1 MPGLPSGTVTFLF
14 TDIEGS
20 TKLWELHPQAM
31 AAALSRHDELLRQI
45 IQSSNG
51 YVFKT
56 IGDAFCAAFP
66 TASSALAA
74 AVTAQLALHS
84 EPWQEALQI
93 DVRMSLHS
101 GAAELRDSDYFGQS
115 LNRVARL
122 LSAGHGGQILLSLA
136 TQELTRDALPPD
148 TSLLDMGT
156 HSLRD
161 LSRPERVFQLLHPA
175 LPADFPPL
183 KSLDNPSFPNN
194 LPRQLTSFIGRE
206 KEIADV
212 TALLGKSRLL
222 TLTGAGGSGKTRL
235 SLQVAVEI
243 LEDYPDGV
251 WQVELAALS
260 DPALVPQMVASV
272 MGIKERIGQSLTD
285 TLAEYLKSK
294 RTLILLDN
302 CEHLLDACGKL
313 ATTLLRV
320 CPDLRILATSRE
332 ALGTAGEQ
340 AYRIPSLSLPDPAQT
355 ATVESV
361 GLYEA
366 VRLFVERAMLVKPDF
381 VVTNANAPALAQL
394 CFHLDGIPLAIEL
407 AAARVRSLSVEDIN
421 GKLDNRFR
429 LLTGGS
435 RSALPRQQ
443 TLRALIDWS
452 YDLLD
457 NQEKLLLTRLSI
469 FAGGWTLPAAEQV
482 ATGEGSG
489 VESLDEWE
497 ILDVLSSLV
506 DKSLVLAE
514 ARAGSTR
521 YRMLETIR
529 QYADERL
536 HTDGEKETIQSRH
549 RNWCLSLVRTIENK
563 LRGPQQADMLDTLET
578 EHPNFRATLEG
589 ATETA
594 LERRK
599 QLQIASALQYFWYL
613 RGHLA
618 EGRLR
623 LGNVLALTDDAPITS
638 ERANAL
644 RGAGRLARNQGEL
657 GTAHA
662 FLEEALSVYRELK
675 DQTGIADIL
684 MDLGNAA
691 YEMSNYALADTL
703 WEEGLSIHTR
713 LQNLSSMAHAHHV
726 LGIGA
731 ERRHD
736 RVTARRQ
743 HETSL
748 AIHRSLGDR
757 IGTSLVLQS
766 IAGIAHSEG
775 DLATSRSLLEEC
787 LMIHRELGLRV
798 RVAESLLSL
807 STTRFDQAAIEE
819 AYALLGESYEI
830 FSALGDRWGIAETL
844 YQRGEMSVHAG
855 DFRNALLH
863 FKANL
868 QLCTEIGNQKGILD
882 GLEAIGTLVDPHD
895 AVLLMGAGQHI
906 RESISTSR
914 SAEEQLDFETQQ
926 AQLRTLLGSEA
937 FEAAWAQS
945 NEMPLEQVIVRTLA
959 TKCKVV

>member
-31 AAALSRHDELLRQI
+31 TAALSRHDEMLRQTFE
-45 IQSSNG
+45 SSNG

-66 TASSALAA
+66 TASDALAA
-74 AVTAQLALHS
+74 ALTAQLALHS
-84 EPWQEALQI
+84 EPWQEMLQI
-93 DVRMSLHS
+93 KVRMALHT
-101 GAAELRDSDYFGQS
+101 GAAELRDNDYFGQS

-122 LSAGHGGQILLSLA
+122 LSAGHGRQTLLSLA

-148 TSLLDMGT
+148 TSLQDMGT

-175 LPADFPPL
+175 LPSEFPAL

-206 KEIADV
+206 KEITDV

-260 DPALVPQMVASV
+260 DPALVPQTVASV
-272 MGIKERIGQSLTD
+272 MGIKERIGHSLTE
-285 TLAEYLKSK
+285 TLAEYLRGKK
-294 RTLILLDN
+294 TLILLDN

-313 ATTLLRV
+313 AATLLRI
-320 CPDLRILATSRE
+320 CPNLRILATSRE
-332 ALGTAGEQ
+332 ALGTTGEQ

-355 ATVESV
+355 ATVQSIS
-361 GLYEA
+361 LYEA
-366 VRLFVERAMLVKPDF
+366 VRLFVERAMLVQPDF
-381 VVTNANAPALAQL
+381 VVTNANAPSLAQL

-421 GKLDNRFR
+421 SKLDNRFR

-452 YDLLD
+452 YDLLG

-469 FAGGWTLPAAEQV
+469 FAGGWTLSAAEQV
-482 ATGEGSG
+482 ATGEGNG
-489 VESLDEWE
+489 VETLDEWE

-529 QYADERL
+529 QYADERM
-536 HTDGEKETIQSRH
+536 HTNGEKKTIQSRH
-549 RNWCLSLVRTIENK
+549 RSWCLSLVETISDK
-563 LRGPQQADMLDTLET
+563 LHGPQQAEMLETLET
-578 EHPNFRATLEG
+578 EHPNFRAALEN
-589 ATETA
+589 AAETVT
-594 LERRK
+594 ERRK
-599 QLQIASALQYFWYL
+599 QLQIASALQHFWYL
-613 RGHLA
+613 HGHLA

-623 LGNVLALTDDAPITS
+623 LGIVLAHADDALFTR
-638 ERANAL
+638 ERGNAL

-657 GTAHA
+657 GTARA
-662 FLEEALSVYRELK
+662 FLEEALNVYRKLE
-675 DQTGIADIL
+675 DQNGIAHLLI
-684 MDLGNAA
+684 DLGSAS
-691 YEMSNYALADTL
+691 YEMCNYALADTL
-703 WEEGLSIHTR
+703 WEEGLAIHTL
-713 LQNLSSMAHAHHV
+713 LQNHSSMAHAHYV

-736 RVTARRQ
+736 KVSARIRN
-743 HETSL
+743 ETSL
-748 AIHRSLGDR
+748 AIYRSLGDR
-757 IGTSLVLQS
+757 IGISNVLKS
-766 IAGIAHSEG
+766 MANIARDEG
-775 DLATSRSLLEEC
+775 DLETSRSLLEEC
-787 LMIHRELGLRV
+787 LTIQRELGLRV

-807 STTRFDQAAIEE
+807 SRTRFDQADIEE
-819 AYALLGESYEI
+819 AYALLEESHEI

-844 YQRGEMSVHAG
+844 IQRGEMSVHAG
-855 DFRNALLH
+855 DFQQALAH

-868 QLCTEIGNQKGILD
+868 QLCTDIGNQKGILD
-882 GLEAIGTLVDPHD
+882 GLEAISTLVDEQD
-895 AVLLMGAGQHI
+895 AVVLIGAGQHI
-906 RESISTSR
+906 RDSIGTSR
-914 SAEEQLDFETQQ
+914 DTDEQIGYETLR
-926 AQLRTLLGSEA
+926 AQLQTLMGA
-937 FEAAWAQS
+937 GTFEAAWKQAYA
-945 NEMPLEQVIVRTLA
+945 MPLEDVIARALA
-959 TKCKVV
+959 TKCKTV